1 MSKGFGNG
9 EGIKSRNSDW
19 KIKSKFFL
27 TEEEKRRYRVV
38 KNEFYNSELFGWS
51 HKSGV
56 EQELIKNLFK

>member
-38 KNEFYNSELFGWS
+38 KNEFYNSELFGGS